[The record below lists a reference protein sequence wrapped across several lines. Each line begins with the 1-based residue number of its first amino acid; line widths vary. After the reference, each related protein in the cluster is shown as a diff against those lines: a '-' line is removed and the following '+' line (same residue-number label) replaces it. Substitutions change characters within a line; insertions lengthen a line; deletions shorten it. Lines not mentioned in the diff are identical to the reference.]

1 MNIEYG
7 TIDILI
13 DDLTSCL
20 KDSKTGEIKETVVF
34 RVETKNFLEKYNNKS
49 GWYVNWKEMPK
60 EVEIYALGLKEDN
73 SIQGLVGIKDDIN
86 ANAVYIHWAVVAP
99 HNNKLITS
107 NPKYIGVGG
116 HLFAIAIDKSY
127 SYNHNGV
134 VYGFASN
141 EKVLS
146 HYIEKLNATYLGL
159 LHKYQFAI
167 MEDEAKKIKEVYD
180 YEWN

>member
-1 MNIEYG
+1 MSIDFG

-20 KDSKTGEIKETVVF
+20 KDSETGEIKETVVF
-34 RVETKNFLEKYNNKS
+34 KIETKRFLDKYNDKN
-49 GWYVNWKEMPK
+49 GWYINWKQIPK
-60 EVEIYALGLKEDN
+60 EVEVYALALKEDN
-73 SIQGLVGIKDDIN
+73 SIQGLVGIKDDKD

-99 HNNKLITS
+99 HNNKQFADK
-107 NPKYIGVGG
+107 PKYIGVGG

-127 SYNHNGV
+127 SYNHSGV

-141 EKVLS
+141 EKVLN
-146 HYIEKLNATYLGL
+146 HYIEKLDATYLGL
-159 LHKYQFAI
+159 LHKFQFAI
-167 MEDEAKKIKEVYD
+167 MEDAAKMIKEVYD

>member
-1 MNIEYG
+1 MDIEFG
-7 TIDILI
+7 TIDILV

-20 KDSKTGEIKETVVF
+20 KDGKTGDIKETVVF
-34 RVETKNFLEKYNNKS
+34 KIETKKFLDNYNEKN
-49 GWYVNWKEMPK
+49 GWYIDWKKIPK
-60 EVEIYALGLKEDN
+60 EVEVYALALKEDN
-73 SIQGLVGIKDDIN
+73 SIQGLVGVKDDKD

-99 HNNKLITS
+99 HNNKQLIDE
-107 NPKYIGVGG
+107 PKFIGVGG

-127 SYNHNGV
+127 DWNHNGV

-141 EKVLS
+141 EKVLK
-146 HYIEKLNATYLGL
+146 HYIEKLSATYLGL

>member
-1 MNIEYG
+1 MSIEFG

-13 DDLTSCL
+13 DDLTPCL
-20 KDSKTGEIKETVVF
+20 KDSKTGELKETVVF
-34 RVETKNFLEKYNNKS
+34 KVETKKFLSQYNDKN
-49 GWYVNWKEMPK
+49 GWYINWKEIPQ
-60 EVEIYALGLKEDN
+60 EVEVYALALKDDN
-73 SIQGLVGIKDDIN
+73 SIQGLVGIKNDKE

-99 HNNKLITS
+99 HNNKQLVDE
-107 NPKYIGVGG
+107 PKYIGVGG

-127 SYNHNGV
+127 DWNHKGV

-141 EKVLS
+141 EKVLQ

-159 LHKYQFAI
+159 LHKYQFSI